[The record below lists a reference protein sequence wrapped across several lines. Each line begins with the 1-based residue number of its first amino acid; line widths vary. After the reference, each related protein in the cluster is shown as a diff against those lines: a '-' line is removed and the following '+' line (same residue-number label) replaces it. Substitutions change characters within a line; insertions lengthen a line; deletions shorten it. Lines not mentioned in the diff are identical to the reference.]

1 MERGSGQAW
10 IKAEGHDRAGDY
22 SREPKGE
29 SVGKEKKRREK
40 KKRKEENKILVDLV
54 YDA

>member
-1 MERGSGQAW
+1 MERGSEQAW

-29 SVGKEKKRREK
+29 SVGKEKKGKENKKRRE
-40 KKRKEENKILVDLV
+40 
-54 YDA
+54 